1 MKQKGNKTE
10 EMRARLPET
19 KQGYHS
25 LCTKHVYLSKANT
38 HSRVTLNDKTT
49 LKISTG
55 VLK

>member
-38 HSRVTLNDKTT
+38 HSRVTLNAKTT
-49 LKISTG
+49 LKIFPG